1 MTRKIVH
8 GNRNCGYAP
17 IITDAQG
24 VKTFGT
30 PVMLNGMVSSSFELE
45 QDEQTIYADDTS
57 WFKAKGAKV
66 RSGEIA
72 LKFISEEYLQFLG
85 YKKNKNG
92 VLTDT
97 GKYPDHCIFFEETQD
112 DSDGNSAP
120 TLYVFYNVKGS
131 QPVIETETD
140 EEELASK
147 DITIEY
153 SARDSEFVVDDDGE
167 YCQVGVFTRTEEN
180 AALYDTFK
188 QAVILP
194 TSTN

>member
-17 IITDAQG
+17 IVTSGDTL
-24 VKTFGT
+24 TFGT
-30 PVMLNGMVSSSFELE
+30 PVMLPGMVSSSFELE
-45 QDEQTIYADDTS
+45 QDESVIYADNTS

-72 LKFISEEYLQFLG
+72 LKYVSEDYLQFLG

-97 GKYPDHCIFFEETQD
+97 GKFPDHCIFFEETQE
-112 DSDGNSAP
+112 DSDGTTTS

-131 QPVIETETD
+131 QPAIETETD

-147 DITIEY
+147 DLTISY
-153 SARDSEFVVDDDGE
+153 SASDSEFVVDDDGE
-167 YCQVGVFTRTEEN
+167 YCQVGIFTRTDDN
-180 AALYDTFK
+180 ATLYDTFK

-194 TSTN
+194 TATI